1 MFVMLTG
8 NSLYSGCIYKHYLF
22 LSHVFVYLPIGCY
35 NRKEEMKMNN
45 QWNYLR
51 EGNTNPLYNN
61 PIESDLIEGNHI
73 EEGE

>member
-1 MFVMLTG
+1 
-8 NSLYSGCIYKHYLF
+8 
-22 LSHVFVYLPIGCY
+22 
-35 NRKEEMKMNN
+35 MNN